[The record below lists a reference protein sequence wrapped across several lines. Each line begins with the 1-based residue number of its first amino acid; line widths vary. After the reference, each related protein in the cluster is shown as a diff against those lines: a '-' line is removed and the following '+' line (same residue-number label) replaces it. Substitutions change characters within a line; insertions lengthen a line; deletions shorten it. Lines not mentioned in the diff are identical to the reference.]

1 MPLKPLAA
9 ALAAAL
15 LLAACIGVPPK
26 PAAPAL
32 RDAAPLAG
40 APSSSDARWPDAAW
54 WKRYRDP
61 QLDDLVARALAGAPA
76 LATAQTR
83 FETARASVQAAAAA
97 SGARLDANA
106 QVARQRLSDNGLIP
120 PKFLGFNWYTQG
132 DLGLQ
137 FRYDFDWWGKQRAA
151 IESAL
156 DQARAAE
163 AERAAAALMLQAA
176 VADTYFGW
184 QADQARLALAR
195 QAVKAQTRLQ
205 HLATLRVQRG
215 IDPAD
220 AQRQADAALAAAREQ
235 QAALEG
241 SAELRRVALAALLGV
256 APADL
261 PALQPQPLPV
271 ADTALPADAG
281 LDLLARRPDVA
292 ASRWRVEAA
301 ARQVEAARAAFY
313 PDVSLQALAGF
324 SSVDMDKLLT
334 GGSRVFALTPAIH
347 LPLFDAGRLRAQFGV
362 SRAELAAAVAA
373 YDAAVVDAARDA
385 ATQAVSLQQVAA
397 RQHERAAQVEASA
410 RLRDSAAARERQ
422 GLADARAGL
431 AAELALLQQRDAAV
445 QLDAQALGADIAL
458 IKALGGGYRADAGLA
473 RR

>member
-1 MPLKPLAA
+1 MPSKPLAA

-26 PAAPAL
+26 PAAPVL
-32 RDAAPLAG
+32 REAAPLAG
-40 APSSSDARWPDAAW
+40 VPASAQAHWPDAAW
-54 WKRYRDP
+54 WRRYRDP
-61 QLDDLVARALAGAPA
+61 QLDALVERAVAGAPA

-83 FETARASVQAAAAA
+83 FEAARAAVRVAAAAG
-97 SGARLDANA
+97 GARLDASA
-106 QVARQRLSDNGLIP
+106 QASRERLSDNGLIP
-120 PKFLGFNWYTQG
+120 PRFLGFNWYTQG

-156 DQARAAE
+156 DQAHAAE
-163 AERAAAALMLQAA
+163 AERSAAALLLQAA

-195 QAVKAQTRLQ
+195 QAVAAQARLQ
-205 HLATLRVQRG
+205 RLAALRVQRG
-215 IDPAD
+215 LDPAD

-235 QAALEG
+235 QAALQG

-256 APADL
+256 APAEL
-261 PALQPQPLPV
+261 PALDPRPLPAV
-271 ADTALPADAG
+271 DAALPADAG

-301 ARQVEAARAAFY
+301 AKQTEAARAAFY
-313 PDVSLQALAGF
+313 PDISLQALAGF

-347 LPLFDAGRLRAQFGV
+347 LPLFDADRLRAQFGA
-362 SRAELAAAVAA
+362 SRAELDAAVAA
-373 YDAAVVDAARDA
+373 YDASVVEAARDV
-385 ATQAVSLQQVAA
+385 ATQAVALRQIDA
-397 RQHERAAQVEASA
+397 RRRERAAQVEAGT
-410 RLRDSAAARERQ
+410 RLRGSAAARERQ
-422 GLADARAGL
+422 GLTDARAGL
-431 AAELALLQQRDAAV
+431 AAETALLQQRDAAV
-445 QLDAQALGADIAL
+445 QLDAQALAADIAL
-458 IKALGGGYRADAGLA
+458 IKALGGGYRADADLA
-473 RR
+473 HR